1 MTKVTKLTRNV
12 AYLMLLHLHWL
23 AIKPFFKDYIM
34 KAMDEINFERVASE
48 FINLNDGRKRYF
60 GSYSNFV
67 DSS

>member
-1 MTKVTKLTRNV
+1 MDLNNV
-12 AYLMLLHLHWL
+12 MFAHIH
-23 AIKPFFKDYIM
+23 K

-48 FINLNDGRKRYF
+48 FINLNDRRKRYF

>member
-1 MTKVTKLTRNV
+1 
-12 AYLMLLHLHWL
+12 MLLHLHWL